1 MGFLL
6 MKYHCIYLRE
16 EMYTWKDGNI
26 RTNHGA
32 SSILFCFPMI
42 TLFPGKCGKSLL
54 AFCLTFF
61 SSYLSKEGQFFKK
74 IIEVILVNKII

>member
-1 MGFLL
+1 
-6 MKYHCIYLRE
+6 
-16 EMYTWKDGNI
+16 MYTWKDGNI

-32 SSILFCFPMI
+32 STISSILFCFPMI

-54 AFCLTFF
+54 AFRLTFF